1 MGDRNRERERIVGNM
16 QDIKSVHA
24 LNVVEREIHN
34 F

>member
-16 QDIKSVHA
+16 QDIKSVPA
-24 LNVVEREIHN
+24 LNVGEREIQN